1 MMDKGQLEARFEEAK
16 AIASK
21 ASLFLLS
28 HEDLRSEIDE
38 KGENDYVTSADR
50 ECERMII
57 SAIKAR
63 FPEDPVLGEE
73 SGRSGHGSVRWII
86 DPIDGTVD
94 FMASFPNYTVSIG
107 FEDEDGLAF
116 GVVSIP
122 RQGEV
127 FSAMR
132 GCGAFLNGRRI
143 STDEKTPLG
152 ESLAI
157 LVPPHRHHEHLKP
170 YLQRMERFYS
180 VVSDMR
186 SIGSAAAS
194 LCYVACG
201 RVSMYYE
208 LGLHIYDLAAGA
220 VILTE
225 AGGRITF
232 FTQDES
238 WLDIA
243 ASSASAHAAML
254 ECING

>member
-1 MMDKGQLEARFEEAK
+1 MDKGQLEARFEEAK

-73 SGRSGHGSVRWII
+73 SGRSGH
-86 DPIDGTVD
+86 
-94 FMASFPNYTVSIG
+94 
-107 FEDEDGLAF
+107 
-116 GVVSIP
+116 